1 MFDSVEFVSPEVFSF
16 AIRPRGRA
24 VSPPPA
30 AASTA
35 FSKDA
40 FSKVSRRSFD
50 ASVKGRVPASKLG
63 AVGGS
68 IHAGADAVCVVGSS
82 AFAAPGASDDAEGA
96 RDAAAPAR
104 RSAEAS
110 PDHSGPLASWDS
122 CSSGPLV
129 GASADASEAVGGET
143 ARARSL
149 WRAKES
155 VGVVGD
161 RPCSVGTSTTAVG
174 SEAAFSGAPGDPGFF
189 AVAALLSLSRFTG
202 SVAPSSSAPARAPS
216 GGASAPR
223 VSATSAADA
232 GAAPQLLPRRVPFHA
247 GLSVACPQA
256 SSAGERS
263 PRVSGSEASRGAG
276 GASVAP
282 PGERI
287 ARVVGAANRRGARGV
302 EGVVAWR
309 ARARRRRECR
319 RKGPRSL
326 SKTSKTAIRH
336 EALGAWWTFCISREG
351 GVLFASRASRVV
363 VRRDAAPP

>member
-1 MFDSVEFVSPEVFSF
+1 MF
-16 AIRPRGRA
+16 
-24 VSPPPA
+24 
-30 AASTA
+30 
-35 FSKDA
+35 
-40 FSKVSRRSFD
+40 
-50 ASVKGRVPASKLG
+50 
-63 AVGGS
+63 
-68 IHAGADAVCVVGSS
+68 S
-82 AFAAPGASDDAEGA
+82 AFATPGASEDAEGA

-104 RSAEAS
+104 RSADAS
-110 PDHSGPLASWDS
+110 PDHSGPLVFERDS

-149 WRAKES
+149 WRAKQS

-161 RPCSVGTSTTAVG
+161 RPSSGGSSTTAVC
-174 SEAAFSGAPGDPGFF
+174 SEAAFVGAPGDTGFF
-189 AVAALLSLSRFTG
+189 AVAALVSLSRFTG

-232 GAAPQLLPRRVPFHA
+232 GAAPQRLPRRVPFRA

-287 ARVVGAANRRGARGV
+287 ARVVGAADRRGARGF

-309 ARARRRRECR
+309 ARARRRSECR

-336 EALGAWWTFCISREG
+336 EALGAWWTF
-351 GVLFASRASRVV
+351 
-363 VRRDAAPP
+363 

>member
-1 MFDSVEFVSPEVFSF
+1 MFESIEDASPKVFSF
-16 AIRPRGRA
+16 ATARGDA
-24 VSPPPA
+24 SFEN
-30 AASTA
+30 AASSA
-35 FSKDA
+35 FSN
-40 FSKVSRRSFD
+40 VSRRSFD
-50 ASVKGRVPASKLG
+50 ARGKGRVPASKLG

-68 IHAGADAVCVVGSS
+68 IHAGADAVCVVGRSVFS
-82 AFAAPGASDDAEGA
+82 AFATPGASEDAEGA

-104 RSAEAS
+104 RSADAS
-110 PDHSGPLASWDS
+110 PDHSGPLVFERDS
-122 CSSGPLV
+122 GASGPLG
-129 GASADASEAVGGET
+129 GASAAASEAVGGET

-149 WRAKES
+149 WRAKQS

-161 RPCSVGTSTTAVG
+161 RPSSGGSSTTAVC
-174 SEAAFSGAPGDPGFF
+174 SEAAFVGAPGDTGFF
-189 AVAALLSLSRFTG
+189 AVAALVSLSRFTG

-232 GAAPQLLPRRVPFHA
+232 GAAPQRLPRRVPFRA

-287 ARVVGAANRRGARGV
+287 ARIVGAADRRGARGF

-309 ARARRRRECR
+309 ARARRRSECR

-336 EALGAWWTFCISREG
+336 EALGAWWTF
-351 GVLFASRASRVV
+351 
-363 VRRDAAPP
+363 